1 MQLAYVSLSG
11 RGATD
16 RFLAGVALAA
26 QAAGLRL
33 AGTVQTNPER
43 QGRARCDMDLC
54 VLPDG
59 PVLRISEDRGN
70 GARGC
75 RLDAGV
81 LEAAVLGTAAA
92 LPGADLL
99 LVNKFGK
106 QESEGRGF
114 APLIAEALSR
124 DIPVLCGVNGLNLPA
139 FQGFG
144 EGLAPALPGGEAAAL
159 DWCHRAWGLQP
170 VSAAFPNCN
179 GP

>member
-1 MQLAYVSLSG
+1 MMQLAYVSIPG
-11 RGATD
+11 RGAND
-16 RFLAGVALAA
+16 LFLAGVAARLLD
-26 QAAGLRL
+26 GGIRL
-33 AGTVQTNPER
+33 AGTVQTNPRRE
-43 QGRARCDMDLC
+43 GRIKCDMDLR

-81 LEAAVLGTAAA
+81 LEAAVSGVAAA

-124 DIPVLCGVNGLNLPA
+124 GIPVLCGVNGLNLPA
-139 FQGFG
+139 FQGFA
-144 EGLAPALPGGEAAAL
+144 EGFATALPGDEAAVL
-159 DWCHRAWGLQP
+159 DWCQRACGLQP
-170 VSAAFPNCN
+170 A
-179 GP
+179 